1 MHEMY
6 AHDIREE
13 EWNVADCDNH
23 KPWSEYRE
31 WEIMWDLHAVSVGDW
46 MNPFWGIC
54 TPDGCSARKNARM
67 NFARLSKTPPST
79 PKGVDWGG

>member
-54 TPDGCSARKNARM
+54 TPDGVFCSQKCADEFCETIKN
-67 NFARLSKTPPST
+67 TPVNP
-79 PKGVDWGG
+79 